1 MNTRT
6 CLATACLAVA
16 MLATPFRAQ
25 AMSVRQYESEPIKQR
40 TAEASNAIQKII
52 DDVAKVNP
60 ALSQAIRDYFTIIP
74 PGQPEAPGL
83 IAFEG
88 GLSAVDNLAA
98 QGKLDLDKVQIE
110 GVILDIVKTDVMP
123 KFATNAPPSQQ

>member
-1 MNTRT
+1 MNIRT
-6 CLATACLAVA
+6 FLATAFLGMAF
-16 MLATPFRAQ
+16 LATPFQAD

-40 TAEASNAIQKII
+40 TAEASHAIQKIM

-74 PGQPEAPGL
+74 PGRPEAPGL

-110 GVILDIVKTDVMP
+110 GILLDVVKTDIMP
-123 KFATNAPPSQQ
+123 KFAKNAAR